1 MTLDRLV
8 ELHLLAHKSLQIH
21 LLHVRAADT
30 KCCPCYTY
38 RHVRPAVTC
47 FLFCTSW
54 CIRAVYTLL
63 SMVAVQAWEAEA
75 EQLGLEGSVGALSR
89 AQQWSAAV
97 RLLGAWGDAD
107 AMHK

>member
-1 MTLDRLV
+1 
-8 ELHLLAHKSLQIH
+8 
-21 LLHVRAADT
+21 
-30 KCCPCYTY
+30 
-38 RHVRPAVTC
+38 
-47 FLFCTSW
+47 
-54 CIRAVYTLL
+54 
-63 SMVAVQAWEAEA
+63 MVAVQAWEAEA